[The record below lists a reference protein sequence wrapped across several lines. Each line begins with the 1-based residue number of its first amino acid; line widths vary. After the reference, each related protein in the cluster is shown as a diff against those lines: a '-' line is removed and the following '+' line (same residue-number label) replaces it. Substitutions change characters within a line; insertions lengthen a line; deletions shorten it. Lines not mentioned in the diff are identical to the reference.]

1 VGWDWLHQVLSSK
14 PVMFRLW
21 LSKQHSNFCATGL
34 HMKRCNMSD
43 DDRCPSCWSRKER
56 AEHLCKCPS
65 DSRTKLFLENVAELD
80 SWLLNNNNTD
90 SELAYWLIK
99 YIQGRGSLKFADL
112 GTLTPDLLQA
122 AHNQD
127 MIGWRNMMEGRVSR
141 LFYGIQ
147 CLHLANSHS
156 RINGDDWMR
165 GLITR
170 LIHISHSQW
179 LFRNFTLHD
188 TQCGYKRL
196 KDKATV
202 QLQIIELSRTDPER
216 IPEHSRFLLEIDTE
230 ILKAGDYAS
239 QVYWVTAMEA
249 ARQAQTVAFQP
260 STASRPALSTF
271 GAFTV
276 QATIAREISE
286 MFGSRRMEHTSPRL
300 EHTRSICT
308 GLNES
313 DRRRKPD

>member
-1 VGWDWLHQVLSSK
+1 
-14 PVMFRLW
+14 
-21 LSKQHSNFCATGL
+21 
-34 HMKRCNMSD
+34 MKRCNMSD
-43 DDRCPSCWSRKER
+43 DDRCPSCWFRKER

-65 DSRTKLFLENVAELD
+65 DSRTKLFLDNVAELD
-80 SWLLNNNNTD
+80 SWLLTNNNTD

-99 YIQGRGSLKFADL
+99 YIQGRGSLKFAEL
-112 GTLTPDLLQA
+112 GSLTPDLLQA
-122 AHNQD
+122 ALNQD
-127 MIGWRNMMEGRVSR
+127 IIGWRNMMEGRVSQQ
-141 LFYGIQ
+141 FYGIQ
-147 CLHLANSHS
+147 CRHLANTHS

-202 QLQIIELSRTDPER
+202 HLQIIELSRTDPER

-230 ILKAGDYAS
+230 ILKTSDYAS

-249 ARQAQTVAFQP
+249 ARQAQTAAFQP
-260 STASRPALSTF
+260 STASRPALSSF

-276 QATIAREISE
+276 QATIAREMSE
-286 MFGSRRMEHTSPRL
+286 MFGSRQLEDPRPRL
-300 EHTRSICT
+300 EHTRNTSM
-308 GLNES
+308 GLTES